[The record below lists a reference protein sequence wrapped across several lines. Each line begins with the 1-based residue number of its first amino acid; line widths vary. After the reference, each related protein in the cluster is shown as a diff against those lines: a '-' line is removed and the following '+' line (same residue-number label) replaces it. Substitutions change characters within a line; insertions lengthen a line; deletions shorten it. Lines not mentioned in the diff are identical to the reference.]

1 MLKRLGLAVVFV
13 SLPTVARAQGA
24 APSAAVCDGSEISR
38 AERGYHVGRSLAIGT
53 AAADV
58 VAILTIP
65 RTPDGARKAGSHFGF
80 IAATSPIAI
89 ASLVVAMRA
98 TPGEPFWERVISRM
112 KVGETKAADVRLCLH
127 RPDASS
133 SSTTEERWTYVTAR
147 PSGVFGDTYRTVRL
161 TFRDSVLANVERTEV
176 KHSADGRH
184 GSGGI
189 GGCGPASWVLRAAD
203 SGGGGC
209 VPHPDRHECG
219 SGGDG
224 ARAGGRGCGVEECA
238 GTGGIRGVHG
248 ERQRAVRR
256 DRRCS

>member
-89 ASLVVAMRA
+89 AGLVVAMRA

-176 KHSADGRH
+176 KHSADGRY

-189 GGCGPASWVLRAAD
+189 GGW
-203 SGGGGC
+203 
-209 VPHPDRHECG
+209 PDRHHGYCAPPIPVVADAFPTPIDTSAG
-219 SGGDG
+219 AAAM
-224 ARAGGRGCGVEECA
+224 ARAQADADAASKNAQAQAAYAACMA
-238 GTGGIRGVHG
+238 SDSA
-248 ERQRAVRR
+248 Q
-256 DRRCS
+256 